1 MLNNAFIGKSCLVET
16 LWNFFRHLGYQ
27 SFNKA
32 HNLKFASKIREF
44 SYLINHFNIPWFNFF
59 LDGPIVQDENHCSMV
74 EKVWLHP
81 RPLDPR
87 FQYEY
92 QIYKVN
98 FNQQFWFNCV
108 GQLATTWRSKIHW
121 LMLTC
126 VIIIIINLS
135 SFKTIHVL
143 KFGFIYIVMY
153 WWKYVLLRFK
163 I

>member
-16 LWNFFRHLGYQ
+16 LRNFFRHLGYQ

-44 SYLINHFNIPWFNFF
+44 SYLINHFNIPWFIFF

-98 FNQQFWFNCV
+98 FNKQFWFNCV

-126 VIIIIINLS
+126 VIIIINLS

-143 KFGFIYIVMY
+143 KFSFIYIVMY